1 MTSSNNPRH
10 LFKFELVWLLREGF
24 TELVKDIWLL
34 REKGFYSLLHQIKLK
49 SKIIVGVSVLL
60 WAIWLS
66 RNDVILDKTLIKT
79 YMQVMLYREHTV
91 QSLSTTTKSARKT
104 PR

>member
-1 MTSSNNPRH
+1 
-10 LFKFELVWLLREGF
+10 
-24 TELVKDIWLL
+24 LVKDIWLL
-34 REKGFYSLLHQIKLK
+34 REKGFYSLLYQIKLK

-60 WAIWLS
+60 WTIWLS